1 MFIIKCFLEFS
12 LLTFVCVFFI
22 FISRKSVQADLY
34 KMLFIAIL
42 VKLFFFISINAFLFQ
57 FTESFAFE
65 DDKDYY
71 EVSQKIAKSWKKSSR
86 EEPGILLYQRIYNV
100 SIWR

>member
-42 VKLFFFISINAFLFQ
+42 VKLFLFISINAFLFQ

-65 DDKDYY
+65 DDKD
-71 EVSQKIAKSWKKSSR
+71 
-86 EEPGILLYQRIYNV
+86 
-100 SIWR
+100 